1 MQKEKDTMYITEN
14 QRVGESILFL
24 LSARNSLANTVFESD
39 HKNSNEMV
47 SFLMN
52 EATDYEIMSLLV
64 TGKLPEEKYNI
75 AIESYLFSFLKE
87 QILKSHNMVVEAIGE
102 ASFNSFLEEVDH
114 VFPEMTTT
122 RPMIDFYQEQARAIS
137 EQNPVELARKYY
149 SPGGKGGETIQKGME
164 TTGKYWKQKGQA
176 AMDTAGQAVGNVQ
189 AAGKAAIEKGLPQF
203 KAWAT
208 SPAGQAVGGAAL
220 GALILFGAVK
230 AYKRFFSA
238 AAKSC
243 AGQSGEAKSACMA
256 KAKKAAYAK
265 KAAFLQAGM
274 GACAKS
280 KNPEKCKAS
289 ISRKVQ
295 GMKAKAA

>member
-1 MQKEKDTMYITEN
+1 MYITEN
-14 QRVGESILFL
+14 QRVGESVLFL
-24 LSARNSLANTVFESD
+24 LSARNSLANTVIESKHENVD
-39 HKNSNEMV
+39 EMV
-47 SFLMN
+47 DFLVN
-52 EATDYEIMSLLV
+52 EASDYEIMSLLV

-75 AIESYLFSFLKE
+75 NIESYLFSFLKE
-87 QILKSHNMVVEAIGE
+87 QVLKDHEVVVEAVGPE
-102 ASFNSFLEEVDH
+102 TFDSFMQEVDQ

-122 RPMIDFYQEQARAIS
+122 RPMMKFYQEQARAIS

-149 SPGGKGGETIQKGME
+149 MPGGKGGEAIQKGME
-164 TTGKYWKQKGQA
+164 TAGKYWKGKGQE
-176 AMDTAGQAVGNVQ
+176 AMKAGGEAVQ
-189 AAGKAAIEKGLPQF
+189 AGRDAINKGLPQF

-238 AAKSC
+238 AAKAC
-243 AGQSGEAKSACMA
+243 AGQSGEAKTACMA
-256 KAKKAAYAK
+256 KAKKAAFSK

-280 KNPEKCKAS
+280 KNPEKCKAA

-295 GMKAKAA
+295 AMRAKAA